1 MAQVS
6 SMNSYA
12 KISGRLPD
20 FKVRYWLLLEGGRQY
35 YQRMRCD
42 WAYEGDDIAET
53 GIYMIWPEFLALDGS
68 VVPQDTPIPVSGM
81 ATMWIMSPEMRRQV
95 HCSRIQLGVK
105 GYFMEGGRRVAEAI
119 VTEMIGLHSN
129 ADLLG

>member
-1 MAQVS
+1 MKI
-6 SMNSYA
+6 YA
-12 KISGRLPD
+12 KISGKLPD
-20 FKVRYWLLLEGGRQY
+20 FEVRYRLLLEDGRQY

-42 WAYEGDDIAET
+42 WSYEGDDISET

-68 VVPQDTPIPVSGM
+68 VFPQDTPIPMSGM
-81 ATMWIMSPEMRRQV
+81 AAMWIVSPEIRRQI

-119 VTEMIGLHSN
+119 VTEVIGLYSN
-129 ADLLG
+129 ADLSC

>member
-1 MAQVS
+1 MKI
-6 SMNSYA
+6 YA
-12 KISGRLPD
+12 KISGKLPD
-20 FKVRYWLLLEGGRQY
+20 FEVRYRLLLEDGRQY

-42 WAYEGDDIAET
+42 WSYEGDDISET

-68 VVPQDTPIPVSGM
+68 VFPQDTPIPMSGM
-81 ATMWIMSPEMRRQV
+81 ATMWIVSPEIRRQI

-119 VTEMIGLHSN
+119 VTEVIDLYSN
-129 ADLLG
+129 ADLSC